1 LTKNTILKLRFR
13 VKKLYFKILFI
24 HYAVFNDRLGV
35 WPVFW
40 LYPAKKKTSSDVIF
54 SVFCMTQSYKRK

>member
-24 HYAVFNDRLGV
+24 HYAVFNDQR
-35 WPVFW
+35 F
-40 LYPAKKKTSSDVIF
+40 YPNLSEFGKSL
-54 SVFCMTQSYKRK
+54 SVSV